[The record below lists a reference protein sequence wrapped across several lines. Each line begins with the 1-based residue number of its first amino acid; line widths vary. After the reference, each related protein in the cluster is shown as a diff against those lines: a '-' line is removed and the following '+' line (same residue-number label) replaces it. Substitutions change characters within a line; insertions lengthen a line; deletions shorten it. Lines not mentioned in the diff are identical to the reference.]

1 MSEDWLRE
9 QLSNLKINELRTQTL
24 HEIKNE
30 LLNSGG
36 SNLSST
42 FIHNA
47 DLFDCADGED
57 SLVFNIET
65 LIIFLL
71 FNFIY

>member
-24 HEIKNE
+24 NEIKNE
-30 LLNSGG
+30 LLSNSDG
-36 SNLSST
+36 SLLTT

-47 DLFDCADGED
+47 DLYDCADGED
-57 SLVFNIET
+57 S
-65 LIIFLL
+65 
-71 FNFIY
+71 